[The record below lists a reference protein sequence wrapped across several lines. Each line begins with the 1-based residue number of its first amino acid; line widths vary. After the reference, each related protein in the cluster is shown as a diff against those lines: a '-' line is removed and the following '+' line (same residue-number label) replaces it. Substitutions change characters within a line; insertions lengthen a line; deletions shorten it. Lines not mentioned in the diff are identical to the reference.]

1 MTTYCIREQIFTLG
15 DRFHIMDE
23 TGTVCFI
30 AEGELFSF
38 GRKLHLYRAAGDDA
52 IGEEVAFIEQEI
64 VLFSRPRYRILS
76 ADSAAFTVV
85 SEFSFFSRAY
95 SVPERG
101 WQITG
106 DFFDHDYKVTQDDT
120 TVAEVSKE
128 WFTFGDCYTVRA
140 EDASDALAALC
151 AALVIDCMDEQRR
164 N

>member
-101 WQITG
+101 WHQYMT
-106 DFFDHDYKVTQDDT
+106 DVT
-120 TVAEVSKE
+120 APL
-128 WFTFGDCYTVRA
+128 
-140 EDASDALAALC
+140 SDARGCYKAHAAGGTLDS
-151 AALVIDCMDEQRR
+151 AIEFVIPVFD
-164 N
+164 

>member
-1 MTTYCIREQIFTLG
+1 MTTYCIREQIFSLG

-23 TGTVCFI
+23 TGAVCFI
-30 AEGELFSF
+30 AESELFTF
-38 GRKLHLYRAAGDDA
+38 GRKLHLYRAAGDDT

-64 VLFSRPRYRILS
+64 VLFSRPRYHIMP

-85 SEFSFFSRAY
+85 SEFSFFSRSY

-101 WQITG
+101 WEITG
-106 DFFDHDYKVTQDDT
+106 DFFDHDYTVMQDGAT
-120 TVAEVSKE
+120 AAEVSKE

-140 EDASDALAALC
+140 EDDADALAVLC
-151 AALVIDCMDEQRR
+151 VALVIDCMDEQRS